1 MHNQNPTMK
10 VFHLYSKCS
19 DAIKEGVG
27 RLLFLV
33 LFLPFSLTVSA
44 QSWEQVKVN
53 PDYIIGEGTG
63 ATLEEADKQALADLA
78 SRISVSVSN
87 QWDSHELEQNVNGNV
102 DSKTVM
108 SSLISSYSNATM
120 SNTEKII
127 LSQAPNAHVGR
138 YIRKSELSKIFEQRR
153 GKIAEY
159 VDGAERALE
168 KGKIDESLR
177 QYYWALAL
185 TKSMQ
190 YPNKEKYNGHVLTS
204 WLIEQ
209 MNDVLNDIR
218 ISVISREEDHADLA
232 FMYKGK
238 PVNSLDFTYY
248 DSGWSNICSAL
259 DGRGSMD
266 LDPSDESQ
274 SFQVRIE
281 YKYENQ
287 ASLDQ
292 EVKAVMKLMKSKDL
306 PKAVMTVRCPSS
318 AAAAVAAAS
327 AATAAAAA
335 AQAAQTAQTEPPVP
349 TEAELDITNPQNTYT
364 EVRPHNYKP
373 VTQLEAS
380 EAGPYLSVISKV
392 EQAIRSKQYNNAK
405 EYFTQNGW
413 TVFRRLVQYGRGRM
427 SGTPQY
433 SLTKLDDEVFVRGM
447 QMNFSFAHGARRN
460 FMEDV
465 VFTMNTECQIDNV
478 TFGLG
483 KTAENDILTRGAWP
497 ERTRLVIQN
506 FMENY
511 KTAYALKRVDYL
523 RSIFDKHALI
533 IVGNVV
539 KQPTG
544 RLADQNRKFT
554 EGNEIIKYNQYTKE
568 EFMAK
573 LEKSFASKEY
583 INLRF
588 NDNIIKKASKG
599 GEIYGIELS
608 QDYYSN
614 NYSDHGYLFLM
625 VDMNDPQNPL
635 IKVRTWQPERD
646 PQFGV
651 YSLDDFPIR

>member
-1 MHNQNPTMK
+1 MK
-10 VFHLYSKCS
+10 VLQNNNAFSKAYFHR
-19 DAIKEGVG
+19 VG
-27 RLLFLV
+27 KLLFLS
-33 LFLPFSLTVSA
+33 LLLPLTLNVNA
-44 QSWEQVKVN
+44 QSWEQVKVS
-53 PDYIIGEGTG
+53 PDYLIGEGT
-63 ATLEEADKQALADLA
+63 ASTLEEADKMALADLA

-87 QWDSHELEQNVNGNV
+87 QWDSHELEQNINGNV

-108 SSLISSYSNATM
+108 SSLISSYSSATI

-127 LSQAPNAHVGR
+127 LSHEPNAHVGR
-138 YIRKSELSKIFEQRR
+138 YIRKSELSKLFEQRR
-153 GKIAEY
+153 DKIAEY
-159 VDGAERALE
+159 VDGAERAVE
-168 KGKIDESLR
+168 KGKIDEAMR

-209 MNDVLNDIR
+209 MNDVMNDIR
-218 ISVISREEDHADLA
+218 ISVIAREDDHADLA

-259 DGRGSMD
+259 DGRGSID
-266 LDPSDESQ
+266 IDPSDEAQ
-274 SFQVRIE
+274 SFQIRIE

-287 ASLDQ
+287 ASLDP

-306 PKAVMTVRCPSS
+306 PKAVMTVKCPSS
-318 AAAAVAAAS
+318 VATAVAAAS
-327 AATAAAAA
+327 SATAQAAAQAAAA
-335 AQAAQTAQTEPPVP
+335 AQIEGAPVAP
-349 TEAELDITNPQNTYT
+349 TEAEMDVTNPQNTFT

-373 VTQLEAS
+373 VKQMEADD
-380 EAGPYLSVISKV
+380 AAPYLSVVSKV
-392 EQAIRSKQYNNAK
+392 EKAIRSKNYASAK
-405 EYFTQNGW
+405 EYFTGNGW
-413 TVFRRLVQYGRGRM
+413 SVFRRLVQYGRGRM

-433 SLTKLDDEVFVRGM
+433 NFTQLDDEVFVRGM

-465 VFTMNTECQIDNV
+465 VFTMNSECLIDNV

-511 KTAYALKRVDYL
+511 KTAYALKRLDYL
-523 RSIFDKHALI
+523 RNIFDKHALI

-544 RLADQNRKFT
+544 RLADQNKRFT
-554 EGNEIIKYNQYTKE
+554 DNNEIIKYNQYTKE

-573 LEKSFASKEY
+573 LQKSFDSKEY